1 MRVVLAAMLLLAP
14 LAGAAPQDPES
25 VASKQ
30 FAQVVQ
36 QQLAT
41 LKATLKTA
49 EVDTLLGLAGIDVAV
64 KSGVPIP
71 VASVA
76 DGLADIL
83 DDYQVTVGDA
93 LADVYTEVGTQS
105 NALLDGLDAQVGLSN
120 GYPDAFHPGCAG
132 AADVLRD
139 KARKLVEKSTARM
152 RKRALKTRLVV
163 QKALDYRVSVRLEP
177 VRARREH
184 MPNVGVL
191 LFDNNT
197 PLTVDLAVAV
207 STAADPADALIVLA
221 GQADH
226 NDGDV
231 SLSLTGTDSQVGATA
246 TPDTTTQRWSLLL
259 DDTGGLFEE
268 QNAVV
273 RATQGA
279 GGSTVVL
286 AVGLP

>member
-1 MRVVLAAMLLLAP
+1 MRRVLTALLLLAP
-14 LAGAAPQDPES
+14 PAGAAPQDPES

-30 FAQVVQ
+30 FAKVVQ

-41 LKATLKTA
+41 LKATLKAA
-49 EVDTLLGLAGIDVAV
+49 EADTLLGLAGIDAAAKGDVV
-64 KSGVPIP
+64 VP
-71 VASVA
+71 VATVA
-76 DGLADIL
+76 EVLADIL

-93 LADVYTEVGTQS
+93 LADIYSEVGTQS
-105 NALLDGLDAQVGLSN
+105 NALLDELDAQVGLVN

-139 KARKLVEKSTARM
+139 KARKLVEKSTARI

-163 QKALDYRVSVRLEP
+163 QTALDYRVSVRLEP

-184 MPNVGVL
+184 MPNAGAL

-197 PLTVDLAVAV
+197 PLTVDVAVAV
-207 STAADPADALIVLA
+207 STAADPADARIALA

-231 SLSLTGTDSQVGATA
+231 SLSLSGTDSQLGVTA

-259 DDTGGLFEE
+259 DDAGGLFEE